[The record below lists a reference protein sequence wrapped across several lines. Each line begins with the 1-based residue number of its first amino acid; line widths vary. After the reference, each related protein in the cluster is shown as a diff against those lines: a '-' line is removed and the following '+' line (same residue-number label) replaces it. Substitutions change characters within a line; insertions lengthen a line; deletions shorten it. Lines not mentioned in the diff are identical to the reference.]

1 MSETIATQTLPL
13 LTTNIPGIG
22 GVIKRYDRDF
32 IVEELPRYEA
42 SGQGTHTYFLIEKQ
56 GISTPAAIRHLSK
69 ALGKRDRDFGYA
81 GLKDAHGVTR
91 QMLSIEHI
99 SQPKIAALDLKQIK
113 IISTSRHT
121 NKIKLGHLCGNR
133 FDIRIRD
140 ASPHAEENARLIL
153 DVLQNR
159 GLPNYFGPQRFGVRG
174 DNAAI
179 GRAALLNHYDDAVA
193 MMLGRTSH
201 VDKGSAKQARD
212 FFDAGNL
219 AACADA
225 WDRGFR
231 ETARV
236 CRVLSESGRDANKAW
251 RAVNH
256 SMRKLYFSALQS
268 ELFNQVVANRINGID
283 QLLDGDVAW
292 KHQNGACFLVE
303 NVSEEQPRCMNFEIS
318 PTGPLF
324 GKKMKEPAGE
334 AAKIEQSVLVHAN
347 LNQNQISSPEGK
359 KLDGARRPLRVP
371 LADVNLDHGQDDHGP
386 YIHLRFTLPPG
397 SYATTVTREIC
408 KSG

>member
-1 MSETIATQTLPL
+1 M
-13 LTTNIPGIG
+13 
-22 GVIKRYDRDF
+22 IKRFDRDF
-32 IVEELPRYEA
+32 VVEELPRYEP
-42 SGQGTHTYFLIEKQ
+42 SGQGTHTYFYIEKQ
-56 GISTPAAIRHLSK
+56 GLSTPAAIRTLSK

-91 QMLSIEHI
+91 QMLSIEHV
-99 SQPKIAALDLKQIK
+99 SQPKIAALDLRQIK

-121 NKIKLGHLCGNR
+121 NKIKLGHLRGNQ
-133 FDIRIRD
+133 FNIRIRD
-140 ASPHAEENARLIL
+140 VDSRVEENARQIL
-153 DVLQNR
+153 DVLQRR

-179 GRAALLNHYDDAVA
+179 GRAALLNHYDEAIA

-201 VDKGSAKQARD
+201 VDKGSAKQAREL
-212 FFDAGNL
+212 FDSCDL
-219 AACADA
+219 AASADA

-236 CRVLSESGRDANKAW
+236 CRVFSESGRDANKAW

-268 ELFNQVVANRINGID
+268 ELFNQVVSRRINSID

-292 KHQNGACFLVE
+292 KHLNGACFIVE
-303 NVSEEQPRCMNFEIS
+303 NLVEEQPRCAEFEIS

-324 GKKMKEPAGE
+324 GKKMKEPTG
-334 AAKIEQSVLVHAN
+334 AAARMEDSVLDEAN
-347 LNQNQISSPEGK
+347 LNRNQISSPEGK

-371 LADVNLDHGQDDHGP
+371 LEDVSLEQGQDDHGP
-386 YIHLRFTLPPG
+386 HIKLSFTLPPG

-408 KSG
+408 KNG